1 MIFFMIFD
9 NFLVTNIWPAKQKHA
24 LLLDFAATTIIM
36 GNLQKELFT
45 IQETAGSE
53 NVLH

>member
-1 MIFFMIFD
+1 MIFD
-9 NFLVTNIWPAKQKHA
+9 KFLVTNIWQPKKTHA

-45 IQETAGSE
+45 I
-53 NVLH
+53 